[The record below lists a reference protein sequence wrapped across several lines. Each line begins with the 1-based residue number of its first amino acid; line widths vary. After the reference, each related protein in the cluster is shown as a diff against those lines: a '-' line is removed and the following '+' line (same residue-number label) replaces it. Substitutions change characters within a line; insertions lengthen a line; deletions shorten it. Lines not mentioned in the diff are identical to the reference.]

1 LVSVFGVEKMDL
13 LVIALVLAGLYMAWN
28 IGANDLANAM
38 GTSVGTGALSI
49 KKVIIIASVFEFLGA
64 VFFGGR
70 VTSTIAKGIVPIDKI
85 ANVHPDIVAV
95 GMLAAILAAGFWVTL
110 TTFYNLP
117 VSTSHS
123 IVGSVLGFGLVVAFN
138 GTISFSDIHW
148 GELTKIVTSW
158 FISPVLGAIVAYITF
173 SAIRRLFIHRAV
185 DLPAL
190 ERKFISLQLIT
201 ACYMAFAH
209 GSNDVANA
217 IGPLAAALQV
227 MNIIEAGI
235 PIWILV
241 LGGIGIVIGMATW
254 GYKVVETIGSKITEL
269 TPTRGFSAEFATA
282 SVVLLNSYIALPI
295 STTHTLVGSVIGVGL
310 AGGIAAVDLRVI
322 WRIIS
327 SWIAT
332 VPVAALTSALIF
344 VGLEVIFL

>member
-1 LVSVFGVEKMDL
+1 MDL
-13 LVIALVLAGLYMAWN
+13 LIIALILAGLYMAWN

-49 KKVIIIASVFEFLGA
+49 KKVIVIAAVFEFLGS
-64 VFFGGR
+64 VLFGKR
-70 VTSTIAKGIVPIDKI
+70 VTETIANGIVPIDTI
-85 ANVHPDIVAV
+85 SIVHPRLVVI

-123 IVGSVLGFGLVVAFN
+123 IVGSVLGFGLIVAYN
-138 GTISFSDIHW
+138 GVISFSDIHW
-148 GELTKIVTSW
+148 GVLTKIVASW
-158 FISPVLGAIVAYITF
+158 FVSPILGAILAYLIF
-173 SAIRRLFIHRAV
+173 SIIRKLFLHRAK
-185 DLPAL
+185 DLPL
-190 ERKFISLQLIT
+190 IEKKFISLQLIT

-217 IGPLAAALQV
+217 VGPLAAALKV
-227 MNIIEAGI
+227 MGVLGVEV
-235 PIWILV
+235 PVWILAMGG
-241 LGGIGIVIGMATW
+241 LGMVIGMATW

-282 SVVLLNSYIALPI
+282 SVVLLNSYSSLPI

-310 AGGIAAVDLRVI
+310 AGGIAAVDLRMI
-322 WRIIS
+322 GRIIS

-332 VPVAALTSALIF
+332 VPIAALTSIIIF

>member
-1 LVSVFGVEKMDL
+1 MDL
-13 LVIALVLAGLYMAWN
+13 LVIALILAGLYMAWN

-38 GTSVGTGALSI
+38 GTSVGTGVLSI
-49 KKVIIIASVFEFLGA
+49 KQVIVLATIFEFLGA
-64 VFFGGR
+64 VLFGKR
-70 VTSTIAKGIVPIDKI
+70 VTETIANGIVPIEIIGK
-85 ANVHPDIVAV
+85 VHPDIVAL

-123 IVGSVLGFGLVVAFN
+123 IVGSVLGFGLIAAYN
-138 GTISFSDIHW
+138 GTISFADIHW
-148 GELTKIVTSW
+148 GELTRIVASW
-158 FISPVLGAIVAYITF
+158 FISPVLGAVFAYLTF
-173 SAIRRLFIHRAV
+173 SLIRKIYLHRAI
-185 DLPAL
+185 DLPL
-190 ERKFISLQLIT
+190 VEKKFITLQLIT
-201 ACYMAFAH
+201 ACYIAFAH

-217 IGPLAAALQV
+217 IGPLCAALRV
-227 MNIIEAGI
+227 MGVTGTGI
-235 PIWILV
+235 PIWVLV
-241 LGGIGIVIGMATW
+241 MGGLGMVVGMATW

-282 SVVLLNSYIALPI
+282 SVVLLHSYSSLPI

-322 WRIIS
+322 WRIFS

-332 VPVAALTSALIF
+332 VPIAALTSALIF

>member
-1 LVSVFGVEKMDL
+1 MDL
-13 LVIALVLAGLYMAWN
+13 LVIAIILAGLYMAWN

-38 GTSVGTGALSI
+38 GTSVGTGALTI
-49 KKVIIIASVFEFLGA
+49 KQVIVIAAVFEFLGA
-64 VFFGGR
+64 VFFGKR
-70 VTSTIAKGIVPIDKI
+70 VTSTIAKGIVPIDTI
-85 ANVHPDIVAV
+85 SSVHPDIVV
-95 GMLAAILAAGFWVTL
+95 LGMLAAILAAGFWVTL
-110 TTFYNLP
+110 ATFYNLP

-123 IVGSVLGFGLVVAFN
+123 IVGSVLGFGLVAVYN
-138 GTISFSDIHW
+138 GTISYSDIHW
-148 GELTKIVTSW
+148 GELMKIIASW
-158 FISPVLGAIVAYITF
+158 FISPVLGAFFAYITF
-173 SAIRRLFIHRAV
+173 SIIRGLFLHKAS
-185 DLPAL
+185 DLPSI
-190 ERKFISLQLIT
+190 EKKFISLQLIT

-217 IGPLAAALQV
+217 VGPLAAALNV
-227 MNIIEAGI
+227 MGVIGTDI
-235 PIWILV
+235 PIWILIMGG
-241 LGGIGIVIGMATW
+241 LGMVVGMATW

-282 SVVLLNSYIALPI
+282 SVVLIHSYSSLPI

-332 VPVAALTSALIF
+332 VPMAALTSAIIF
-344 VGLEVIFL
+344 VGLKVIFL

>member
-1 LVSVFGVEKMDL
+1 MDL
-13 LVIALVLAGLYMAWN
+13 VVIALILAGLYMAWN

-38 GTSVGTGALSI
+38 GTSVGTGALSL
-49 KKVIIIASVFEFLGA
+49 KQVIFIAAFFEFFGA
-64 VFFGGR
+64 VLFGKR
-70 VTSTIAKGIVPIDKI
+70 VTETIANGIVPVDII
-85 ANVHPDIVAV
+85 GTVHPNIVAL

-123 IVGSVLGFGLVVAFN
+123 IVGSVLGFGLISAYN

-148 GELTKIVTSW
+148 GELTRIVSSW
-158 FISPVLGAIVAYITF
+158 FISPVLGAVFAYITF
-173 SAIRRLFIHRAV
+173 SIIRKLFLHRAI
-185 DLPAL
+185 DLPAI
-190 ERKFISLQLIT
+190 EKKFISLQVIT

-217 IGPLAAALQV
+217 IGPLCAALKIMGV
-227 MNIIEAGI
+227 TGTEV
-235 PIWILV
+235 PIWVLV
-241 LGGIGIVIGMATW
+241 MGGLGMVLGMATW
-254 GYKVVETIGSKITEL
+254 GYKVVATIGSRITEL

-282 SVVLLNSYIALPI
+282 SVVLLHSYSSLPI

-310 AGGIAAVDLRVI
+310 AGGIAAVDLRII
-322 WRIIS
+322 WRIIF

-332 VPVAALTSALIF
+332 VPVAALTSALIYM
-344 VGLEVIFL
+344 GLKVTFL

>member
-1 LVSVFGVEKMDL
+1 
-13 LVIALVLAGLYMAWN
+13 
-28 IGANDLANAM
+28 M
-38 GTSVGTGALSI
+38 GTSVGTGALSL
-49 KKVIIIASVFEFLGA
+49 KKVIIIAAVFEFFGA

-85 ANVHPDIVAV
+85 AIVHPDIVAL

-123 IVGSVLGFGLVVAFN
+123 IVGSVLGFGLIAAYN
-138 GTISFSDIHW
+138 GIISFSDVHW
-148 GELTKIVTSW
+148 GELLRIVASW
-158 FISPVLGAIVAYITF
+158 FISPALGAVIAYITF
-173 SAIRRLFIHRAV
+173 SIIRKLFLHRASDMPSV
-185 DLPAL
+185 
-190 ERKFISLQLIT
+190 EKKFISLQLIT

-217 IGPLAAALQV
+217 VGPVAAALNV
-227 MNIIEAGI
+227 MGVLGGEV

-241 LGGIGIVIGMATW
+241 MGGLGMVIGMATW
-254 GYKVVETIGSKITEL
+254 GYKVIETIGSKITEL

-282 SVVLLNSYIALPI
+282 SVVLLHSYSSLPI

-310 AGGIAAVDLRVI
+310 AGGLAAVDLGVI
-322 WRIIS
+322 WRIIT

-332 VPVAALTSALIF
+332 VPIAALTSAIIF

>member
-1 LVSVFGVEKMDL
+1 MDL
-13 LVIALVLAGLYMAWN
+13 LVIALILAGLYMAWN

-49 KKVIIIASVFEFLGA
+49 KKVIVIAAVFEFLGA

-70 VTSTIAKGIVPIDKI
+70 VTSTIAKGIVPIDTI
-85 ANVHPDIVAV
+85 GSIHPDIVAV

-123 IVGSVLGFGLVVAFN
+123 IVGSVLGFGLIATYN
-138 GTISFSDIHW
+138 GIISFSDIHW
-148 GELTKIVTSW
+148 GELTKIVASW
-158 FISPVLGAIVAYITF
+158 FISPALGAFFAYVTF
-173 SAIRRLFIHRAV
+173 SIIRKLFLHRAR
-185 DLPAL
+185 DLPL
-190 ERKFISLQLIT
+190 IEKKFISLQLIT

-217 IGPLAAALQV
+217 VGPLAAALKV
-227 MNIIEAGI
+227 MGVMGVEI
-235 PIWILV
+235 PMWVLV
-241 LGGIGIVIGMATW
+241 IGGLGMVIGMATW

-282 SVVLLNSYIALPI
+282 SVVLLHSYSSLPI

-332 VPVAALTSALIF
+332 VPIAALTSALIF
-344 VGLEVIFL
+344 VGLKVILL

>member
-1 LVSVFGVEKMDL
+1 MDL
-13 LVIALVLAGLYMAWN
+13 IVIALILAGLYMAWN

-38 GTSVGTGALSI
+38 GTSVGTGALSL
-49 KKVIIIASVFEFLGA
+49 KQVIIIAALFEFLGA
-64 VFFGGR
+64 VLFGKR
-70 VTSTIAKGIVPIDKI
+70 VTETIANGIVPIDKI
-85 ANVHPDIVAV
+85 GSIHPNLVAL

-123 IVGSVLGFGLVVAFN
+123 IVGSVLGFGLIAAYN

-148 GELTKIVTSW
+148 GELTRIVASW
-158 FISPVLGAIVAYITF
+158 FISPILGAVFAYVIF
-173 SAIRRLFIHRAV
+173 SIIRKLYLHRAV
-185 DLPAL
+185 DLPAV
-190 ERKFISLQLIT
+190 EKKFISLQLIT

-217 IGPLAAALQV
+217 VGPLAAALKV
-227 MNIIEAGI
+227 MGVVGSEI
-235 PIWILV
+235 PLWILV
-241 LGGIGIVIGMATW
+241 VGGLGMVIGMATW

-282 SVVLLNSYIALPI
+282 SVVLLHSYSSLPI

-322 WRIIS
+322 WKIFS

-332 VPVAALTSALIF
+332 VPIAALTSALIY
-344 VGLEVIFL
+344 VGLKVIFL

>member
-1 LVSVFGVEKMDL
+1 MDL
-13 LVIALVLAGLYMAWN
+13 LIVALILSGLYMAWN

-49 KKVIIIASVFEFLGA
+49 KQVIIIGGVFEFLGS
-64 VFFGGR
+64 VLFGKR
-70 VTSTIAKGIVPIDKI
+70 VTETIANGIVPIDKI
-85 ANVHPDIVAV
+85 SIIHPHLVVV

-110 TTFYNLP
+110 ATFYNLP

-123 IVGSVLGFGLVVAFN
+123 IVGSVLGFGIIEAYTGN
-138 GTISFSDIHW
+138 ITFSDIHW
-148 GELTKIVTSW
+148 GELTKIVASW
-158 FISPVLGAIVAYITF
+158 IISPILGAILAYLIF
-173 SAIRRLFIHRAV
+173 SIIRKLFLHRAR
-185 DLPAL
+185 DLPVI
-190 ERKFISLQLIT
+190 EKKFISLQLIT

-217 IGPLAAALQV
+217 VGPLAAALKV
-227 MNIIEAGI
+227 MGVLGVEV
-235 PIWILV
+235 PIWV
-241 LGGIGIVIGMATW
+241 LAMGGLGMVIGMATW

-282 SVVLLNSYIALPI
+282 SVVLLHSYSSIPI

-332 VPVAALTSALIF
+332 VPIAALTSAIIF
-344 VGLEVIFL
+344 VGLKVIFL

>member
-1 LVSVFGVEKMDL
+1 
-13 LVIALVLAGLYMAWN
+13 
-28 IGANDLANAM
+28 M
-38 GTSVGTGALSI
+38 GTSVGTGALSL
-49 KKVIIIASVFEFLGA
+49 KQVIIIAALFEFLGA
-64 VFFGGR
+64 VLFGKR
-70 VTSTIAKGIVPIDKI
+70 VTETIANGIVPIDKI
-85 ANVHPDIVAV
+85 GSIHPNLVAL

-123 IVGSVLGFGLVVAFN
+123 IVGSVLGFGLIAAYN

-148 GELTKIVTSW
+148 GELTRIVASW
-158 FISPVLGAIVAYITF
+158 FISPILGAVFAYVIF
-173 SAIRRLFIHRAV
+173 SIIRKLYLHRAV
-185 DLPAL
+185 DLPAV
-190 ERKFISLQLIT
+190 EKKFISLQLIT

-217 IGPLAAALQV
+217 VGPLAAALKV
-227 MNIIEAGI
+227 MGVIGSEI
-235 PIWILV
+235 PVWILV
-241 LGGIGIVIGMATW
+241 VGGLGMVIGMATW

-282 SVVLLNSYIALPI
+282 SVVLLHSYSSLPI

-322 WRIIS
+322 WKIFS

-332 VPVAALTSALIF
+332 VPIAALTSALIY
-344 VGLEVIFL
+344 VGLKVIFL

>member
-1 LVSVFGVEKMDL
+1 MDFLVTA
-13 LVIALVLAGLYMAWN
+13 IILAGLYMAWN

-49 KKVIIIASVFEFLGA
+49 KQVIVIAAVFEFLGA
-64 VFFGGR
+64 VFFGER

-85 ANVHPDIVAV
+85 GSIHPDIVAV

-123 IVGSVLGFGLVVAFN
+123 IVGSVLGFGLIAAYN
-138 GTISFSDIHW
+138 GTISYEDIHW
-148 GELTKIVTSW
+148 AELTRIAASW
-158 FISPVLGAIVAYITF
+158 FVSPALGAIIAYITF
-173 SAIRRLFIHRAV
+173 SIIRKVYLHRAK
-185 DLPAL
+185 DLPL
-190 ERKFISLQLIT
+190 VEKKFISLQLIT

-217 IGPLAAALQV
+217 VGPLAAALKV
-227 MNIIEAGI
+227 MGVIGI
-235 PIWILV
+235 DIPVWILI
-241 LGGIGIVIGMATW
+241 LGGIGMVIGMATW

-282 SVVLLNSYIALPI
+282 SVVLLHSYSSLPI

-332 VPVAALTSALIF
+332 VPIAALTSALIYM
-344 VGLEVIFL
+344 GLKVIFL

>member
-1 LVSVFGVEKMDL
+1 MDL
-13 LVIALVLAGLYMAWN
+13 IVIALILAGLYMAWN

-38 GTSVGTGALSI
+38 GTSVGTGALSL
-49 KKVIIIASVFEFLGA
+49 KQVIIIAALFEFLGA
-64 VFFGGR
+64 VLFGKR
-70 VTSTIAKGIVPIDKI
+70 VTETIANGIVPIDKI
-85 ANVHPDIVAV
+85 GSIHPNLVAL

-123 IVGSVLGFGLVVAFN
+123 IVGSVLGFGLIAAYN

-148 GELTKIVTSW
+148 GELTRIVASW
-158 FISPVLGAIVAYITF
+158 FISPILGAVFAYVIF
-173 SAIRRLFIHRAV
+173 SIIRKLYLHRAV
-185 DLPAL
+185 DLPAV
-190 ERKFISLQLIT
+190 EKKFISLQLIT

-217 IGPLAAALQV
+217 VGPLAAALKV
-227 MNIIEAGI
+227 MGVIGSEI
-235 PIWILV
+235 PVWILV
-241 LGGIGIVIGMATW
+241 VGGLGMVIGMATW

-282 SVVLLNSYIALPI
+282 SVVLLHSYSSLPI

-322 WRIIS
+322 WKIFS

-332 VPVAALTSALIF
+332 VPIAALTSALIY
-344 VGLEVIFL
+344 VGLKVIFL

>member
-1 LVSVFGVEKMDL
+1 MDFLVA
-13 LVIALVLAGLYMAWN
+13 ALIFAGLYMAWN

-49 KKVIIIASVFEFLGA
+49 KKVIVIAAVFEFFGA
-64 VFFGGR
+64 VFFGER
-70 VTSTIAKGIVPIDKI
+70 VTATIAKGIVPIDKI
-85 ANVHPDIVAV
+85 GSIHPDIVAV

-123 IVGSVLGFGLVVAFN
+123 IVGSVLGFGLIAAYNGIIAFE
-138 GTISFSDIHW
+138 DLHW
-148 GELTKIVTSW
+148 RELTRIAASW
-158 FISPVLGAIVAYITF
+158 FISPALGAILAFITF
-173 SAIRRLFIHRAV
+173 SIIRKVYLHRAK
-185 DLPAL
+185 DLPRV
-190 ERKFISLQLIT
+190 ERKFISLQIIT

-217 IGPLAAALQV
+217 VGPLAAALKV
-227 MNIIEAGI
+227 MGVLGVEI
-235 PIWILV
+235 PVWILI
-241 LGGIGIVIGMATW
+241 LGGIGMVIGMATW

-282 SVVLLNSYIALPI
+282 SVVLLHSYSSLPI

-322 WRIIS
+322 WRIIF

-332 VPVAALTSALIF
+332 VPIAALTSALIF

>member
-1 LVSVFGVEKMDL
+1 MDL
-13 LVIALVLAGLYMAWN
+13 LVIALILAGLYMAWN

-49 KKVIIIASVFEFLGA
+49 KKVIVIAAVFEFLGA

-85 ANVHPDIVAV
+85 ASIHPDVVAL

-123 IVGSVLGFGLVVAFN
+123 IVGSVLGFGLIAAYN
-138 GTISFSDIHW
+138 GTISYSEIHW
-148 GELTKIVTSW
+148 EELTRIVASW
-158 FISPVLGAIVAYITF
+158 FISPVLGAVFAYITF
-173 SAIRRLFIHRAV
+173 SIIRKVFLHRAR
-185 DLPAL
+185 DMPSI
-190 ERKFISLQLIT
+190 EKKFISLQLIT

-217 IGPLAAALQV
+217 VGPLAAALKV
-227 MNIIEAGI
+227 MGVLGDEVS
-235 PIWILV
+235 IWILV
-241 LGGIGIVIGMATW
+241 LGGLGMVIGMATW

-282 SVVLLNSYIALPI
+282 SVVLLHSYSSLPI

-332 VPVAALTSALIF
+332 VPIAALTSALIF

>member
-1 LVSVFGVEKMDL
+1 MDL
-13 LVIALVLAGLYMAWN
+13 IVIAIIIAGLYMAWN

-38 GTSVGTGALSI
+38 GTSVGTGALSL
-49 KKVIIIASVFEFLGA
+49 KKVIIIAAVFEFFGA
-64 VFFGGR
+64 VLFGGR

-85 ANVHPDIVAV
+85 AIVHPDIVAY

-123 IVGSVLGFGLVVAFN
+123 IVGSVLGFGLIAAYN
-138 GTISFSDIHW
+138 GTISYSDVHW
-148 GELTKIVTSW
+148 AELTRIVASW
-158 FISPVLGAIVAYITF
+158 FISPALGAVIAYITF
-173 SAIRRLFIHRAV
+173 SVIRKIFLHKAS
-185 DLPAL
+185 DLPSV
-190 ERKFISLQLIT
+190 EKKFISLQLIT

-217 IGPLAAALQV
+217 VGPVAAALNV
-227 MNIIEAGI
+227 MG
-235 PIWILV
+235 V
-241 LGGIGIVIGMATW
+241 LGQEVPVWVLVMGGLGMVIGMATW

-282 SVVLLNSYIALPI
+282 SVVLLHSYSSLPI

-310 AGGIAAVDLRVI
+310 AGGLAAVDLGVI
-322 WRIIS
+322 WRIIT

-332 VPVAALTSALIF
+332 VPIAALTSAIIF

>member
-1 LVSVFGVEKMDL
+1 MDL

-38 GTSVGTGALSI
+38 GTSVGTGALTI
-49 KKVIIIASVFEFLGA
+49 KKVIVIAAVFEFLGA
-64 VFFGGR
+64 VFFGER

-85 ANVHPDIVAV
+85 ETVHPDIVAY

-123 IVGSVLGFGLVVAFN
+123 IVGSVLGFGLIVAYN
-138 GTISFSDIHW
+138 GIITFSEIHW
-148 GELTKIVTSW
+148 GEMAKIVASW
-158 FISPVLGAIVAYITF
+158 IISPILGAVVAYITF
-173 SAIRRLFIHRAV
+173 SIIRKLFLHRAT
-185 DLPAL
+185 DLPII
-190 ERKFISLQLIT
+190 EKKFISLQLIT

-217 IGPLAAALQV
+217 VGPLAAALKV
-227 MNIIEAGI
+227 MGVMGTEI
-235 PIWILV
+235 PIWILIM
-241 LGGIGIVIGMATW
+241 GGFGMVIGMATW
-254 GYKVVETIGSKITEL
+254 GYKVVETIGSRITEL

-282 SVVLLNSYIALPI
+282 SVVLLHSYSSLPI

-310 AGGIAAVDLRVI
+310 AGGIAAVDLGVI
-322 WRIIS
+322 WRIVS
-327 SWIAT
+327 SWILT
-332 VPVAALTSALIF
+332 VPIAALTSALIF
-344 VGLEVIFL
+344 VGLEVMFL

>member
-1 LVSVFGVEKMDL
+1 MDL
-13 LVIALVLAGLYMAWN
+13 IVIALILAGLYMAWN

-38 GTSVGTGALSI
+38 GTSVGTGALSL
-49 KKVIIIASVFEFLGA
+49 KQVIIIAALFEFLGA
-64 VFFGGR
+64 VLFGKR
-70 VTSTIAKGIVPIDKI
+70 VTETIANGIVPIDKI
-85 ANVHPDIVAV
+85 GSIHPNLVAL

-123 IVGSVLGFGLVVAFN
+123 IVGSVLGFGLIAAYN

-148 GELTKIVTSW
+148 RELTRIVASW
-158 FISPVLGAIVAYITF
+158 FISPILGAVFAYVIF
-173 SAIRRLFIHRAV
+173 SIIRKLYLHRAV
-185 DLPAL
+185 DLPAV
-190 ERKFISLQLIT
+190 EKKFISLQLIT

-217 IGPLAAALQV
+217 VGPLAAALKV
-227 MNIIEAGI
+227 MGVVGSEI
-235 PIWILV
+235 PVWILV
-241 LGGIGIVIGMATW
+241 VGGLGMVIGMATW

-282 SVVLLNSYIALPI
+282 SVVLLHSYSSLPI

-322 WRIIS
+322 WKIFS

-332 VPVAALTSALIF
+332 VPIAALTSALIY
-344 VGLEVIFL
+344 VGLKVIFL